1 MLKKILIANRGEIAV
16 RIMRT
21 CKAEGYQ
28 AVAVYS
34 DADSE
39 ALHVSMADEAVHI
52 GLSHISDSYLNID
65 KILNA
70 AAISGADAI
79 HPGYG
84 FLSENAQF
92 ARACEDAGLCFIG
105 PSADAIELMGSKRQ
119 AKIAMINAGVPC
131 VPGYEGDDQNNKAL
145 IAEALKI
152 GLPVMVKASAGG
164 GGRGMRLVTEEA
176 RLDSEIDSARS
187 EATSSFGS
195 GELII
200 EKALINPR
208 HIEIQI
214 FADKQGHC
222 VYLGERDCS
231 VQRRHQ
237 KVVEEAPS
245 PFVDETLRTAMGESA
260 VAAAN
265 SCGYVGAGTV
275 EFLVDADKNFY
286 FLEMNTRLQVEHP
299 VTEHITGL
307 DLVAL
312 QLDVATGQPLGLK
325 QKDITLQG
333 HAIEVRLYAEDP
345 ARGFLPQTGN
355 LLSWQPA
362 IDEGT
367 RVDSG
372 IVNGSDISP
381 FYDPML
387 AKLIAFGDNREQAR
401 RRLVRLLQTSFLA
414 GFRDNRAF
422 LTDILDHTAFIDGQA
437 TTGFIEEHMAQADSL
452 NPNPTALTTA
462 LAAIVLA
469 GFGMQTTRSPGTKSI
484 TVNVAEQDLKCH
496 VVYLDDNVRVECNV
510 FDKPVEINNPSLSG
524 NKLSFSQGK
533 LKRSFTVW
541 LRDNEC
547 WLNSSRGNFCFTD
560 VTLAEKE
567 KTSASST
574 DVRASMDG
582 LVVACLFSEGDT
594 VHKGDPVVVIEAMK
608 MEHPLKAQCDGQLST
623 LHCKE
628 GEQVKARM
636 LLAEIAPSD
645 NKTDS

>member
-21 CKAEGYQ
+21 CKAQGYQ
-28 AVAVYS
+28 TVAVYS
-34 DADSE
+34 DADSN
-39 ALHVSMADEAVHI
+39 ALHVSMADESVHI
-52 GLSHISDSYLNID
+52 GRSHISDSYLNID
-65 KILNA
+65 KIIDA

-84 FLSENAQF
+84 FLSENAEF
-92 ARACEDAGLCFIG
+92 ARACEQADLCFIG
-105 PSADAIELMGSKRQ
+105 PSPDAIELMGSKRQ

-214 FADKQGHC
+214 FADKHGNC

-245 PFVDETLRTAMGESA
+245 PFVDETLRAAMGESA

-275 EFLVDADKNFY
+275 EFLVDDNKNFY

-312 QLDVATGQPLGLK
+312 QLDVAAGQPLGLT
-325 QKDITLQG
+325 QSEVTLQG

-355 LLSWQPA
+355 LLHWQPA
-362 IDEGT
+362 HSEGT
-367 RVDSG
+367 RIDSG
-372 IVNGSDISP
+372 IVNGSEISP

-401 RRLVRLLQTSFLA
+401 RRLVRLLQASFLA

-422 LTDILDHTAFIDGQA
+422 LADILDHPAFIDGQA
-437 TTGFIEEHMAQADSL
+437 TTGFIDAHMAQAESL
-452 NPNPTALTTA
+452 NPNPTTLTTA
-462 LAAIVLA
+462 LAATVLA
-469 GFGMQTTRSPGTKSI
+469 GFGMQTTRSPGTKTI
-484 TVNVAEQDLKCH
+484 TVDVADQRLTCH
-496 VVYLDDNVRVECNV
+496 VVYIDSDIQVQCDA
-510 FDKPVEINNPSLSG
+510 FPKPVELNNPQLSG
-524 NKLSFSQGK
+524 NTLSFNLGK
-533 LKRSFTVW
+533 LKRSIT
-541 LRDNEC
+541 LLLKNHTC
-547 WLNSSRGNFCFTD
+547 WLNTSRGNFCFTD

-567 KTSASST
+567 KTTASST
-574 DVRASMDG
+574 DIRASMDG

-594 VHKGDPVVVIEAMK
+594 VSKGDAVVVVEAMK

-623 LHCKE
+623 LHCKK

-645 NKTDS
+645 SSTNS